1 MEMNASL
8 THKEGSKYLCNNR
21 DLNQGTLQ
29 LRSKFGNP
37 SLNSLVQNQ
46 IW

>member
-1 MEMNASL
+1 MSIAPQ
-8 THKEGSKYLCNNR
+8 NNR
-21 DLNQGTLQ
+21 DLSQGILQ
-29 LRSKFGNP
+29 LWYKFGDP